1 VTVTTGPEAGLRDY
15 AASASA
21 AGLDAGPSA
30 GPAAGV
36 RVRRAHGDD
45 RAALDAM
52 FLRCTPQTVYRRF
65 HGPVKAFP
73 AAYLTEALAGAPA
86 HLALVAVAGLPAG
99 ADLPAGAGQAAR
111 DWEGATVVALASCR
125 LTDSGTAAELGLL
138 VEDAL
143 QGQGI
148 GRELLRRLVAYA
160 DCLKLAELQAQVLI
174 EQGWIVGMLRPYG
187 ECSSAF
193 RQGVR
198 EVRVRRDAR

>member
-1 VTVTTGPEAGLRDY
+1 VSVATGPEAGLRDC
-15 AASASA
+15 AAPASA

-36 RVRRAHGDD
+36 WVRRARGDD
-45 RAALDAM
+45 RAALEAM

-86 HLALVAVAGLPAG
+86 HLALVAVAGLPAA
-99 ADLPAGAGQAAR
+99 ADLPAGAAQAAW
-111 DWEGATVVALASCR
+111 DLDGAGVVALASCR
-125 LTDSGTAAELGLL
+125 LTDSGAAAELGLL

-174 EQGWIVGMLRPYG
+174 EQGWIVRMLRPYG

-193 RQGVR
+193 RPGIR